1 MQRVF
6 EAFSKQAEN
15 QIRSARK
22 VGKDVNLSDLYSA
35 SQAHKLGLING
46 LGRINEKIPKEF
58 ASHKL
63 YKLQESSFERLR
75 SDLRKLNIWWLT

>member
-22 VGKDVNLSDLYSA
+22 VSENVDLGDLYSA
-35 SQAHKLGLING
+35 SKAQELGLING
-46 LGRINEKIPKEF
+46 LGRINEKISKEF